1 MPEYIDRDQLQTALA
16 RKKRVPANVRYAEGW
31 NDCLMRVESMVSA
44 APAANVAPVV
54 RGCWE
59 RVDSSYWRWTPSG
72 GVSVS
77 HITFRCGHCYR
88 GTVVKSAYCPNC
100 GARMDGDPN
109 GLR

>member
-1 MPEYIDRDQLQTALA
+1 MGTYILRDKAVEAVQHQ
-16 RKKRVPANVRYAEGW
+16 RSPNRSPAQNHMLSLIHQELR
-31 NDCLMRVESMVSA
+31 NI
-44 APAANVAPVV
+44 PAANVAPVV

-88 GTVVKSAYCPNC
+88 GTIVKSAYCPNC
-100 GARMDGDPN
+100 GARMDGDPD